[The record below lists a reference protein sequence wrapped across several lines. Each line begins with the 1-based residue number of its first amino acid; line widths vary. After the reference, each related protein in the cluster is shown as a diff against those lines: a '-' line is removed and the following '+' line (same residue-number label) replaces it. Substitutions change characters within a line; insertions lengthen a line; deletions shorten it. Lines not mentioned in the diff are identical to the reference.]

1 MAELVDA
8 VDSKSTGGNTLR
20 VRVSPLAPRL
30 IEVQR
35 QGDHF
40 HIMTNHKTLISH
52 ITSRLLIWHDQM
64 MGLARRKTAPAWLGG
79 FSFIE
84 SIFFPIPVDPML
96 AVMVMAR
103 PSRFIMLALLTTIC
117 STLGGIVGW
126 YLGYEMGLTVIE
138 YMGKTHAFEVIRDGF
153 ARHGW
158 MLILIGAYTPLP
170 YKVTVITGGFL
181 GVGFWPLVVASLI
194 GRGSRF
200 LLVAAII
207 RYRANKPL
215 VSMLVSFLLG
225 LVALC
230 WWQVTAS

>member
-1 MAELVDA
+1 MTD
-8 VDSKSTGGNTLR
+8 TRTLTTR
-20 VRVSPLAPRL
+20 
-30 IEVQR
+30 I
-35 QGDHF
+35 
-40 HIMTNHKTLISH
+40 K
-52 ITSRLLIWHDQM
+52 SRLLIWHDQM
-64 MGLARRKTAPAWLGG
+64 IGLARRKTAPIWLGV

-103 PSRFIMLALLTTIC
+103 PSRFIMLAVLTAIC

-126 YLGYEMGLTVIE
+126 YLGYELGLTIIE
-138 YMGKTHAFEVIRDGF
+138 YIGKTHMVDTIRDGF

-170 YKVTVITGGFL
+170 YKVTVISGGFL

-207 RYRANKPL
+207 RYHANRPL
-215 VSMLVSFLLG
+215 VSMLVSLLLG
-225 LVALC
+225 LVGIC
-230 WWQVTAS
+230 WWMVTSS

>member
-1 MAELVDA
+1 MTD
-8 VDSKSTGGNTLR
+8 TRTLTTR
-20 VRVSPLAPRL
+20 
-30 IEVQR
+30 I
-35 QGDHF
+35 
-40 HIMTNHKTLISH
+40 K
-52 ITSRLLIWHDQM
+52 SRLLIWHDQM
-64 MGLARRKTAPAWLGG
+64 MGLARRKTAPIWLGV

-103 PSRFIMLALLTTIC
+103 PSRFIMLAVLTTIC

-126 YLGYEMGLTVIE
+126 YLGYELGLTVIE
-138 YMGKTHAFEVIRDGF
+138 YLGKTHAFETIRDGF

-170 YKVTVITGGFL
+170 YKVTVISGGFL

-207 RYRANKPL
+207 RYRANRPL
-215 VSMLVSFLLG
+215 VSMLVSLLLG
-225 LVALC
+225 LVAIC
-230 WWQVTAS
+230 WWMVTSS

>member
-1 MAELVDA
+1 MTEP
-8 VDSKSTGGNTLR
+8 TTLT
-20 VRVSPLAPRL
+20 SRL
-30 IEVQR
+30 
-35 QGDHF
+35 
-40 HIMTNHKTLISH
+40 K
-52 ITSRLLIWHDQM
+52 SRLLIWHDQM
-64 MGLARRKTAPAWLGG
+64 MGLARRKTAPIWLGV

-103 PSRFIMLALLTTIC
+103 PSRFLMLAILTAIC

-126 YLGYEMGLTVIE
+126 YLGYELGLTVIE
-138 YMGKTHAFEVIRDGF
+138 YLGKTHAFETIRDGF

-181 GVGFWPLVVASLI
+181 GVGFWPLVAASLI

-207 RYRANKPL
+207 RYRAHRPL
-215 VSMLVSFLLG
+215 VSLLVSVLLG
-225 LVALC
+225 LVAIC
-230 WWQVTAS
+230 WWMVTSS